1 LSFLLDT
8 NVLAEIR
15 KGPNCDAIVQAWWE
29 STSPTDF
36 YLSVIVAGEIYRG
49 IDKLMKTNPKLARK
63 FQSWL
68 RSLVREF
75 EDRILGVDLRT
86 AEVWGRLTS
95 KRTLPLADGL
105 LAATALTHDL
115 TLVTQNTRD
124 IHDTGV
130 RYLNPF
136 ETQP

>member
-1 LSFLLDT
+1 MSFLLDT
-8 NVLAEIR
+8 NVLSEIR
-15 KGPNCDAIVQAWWE
+15 KGAKCDAKVREWWD
-29 STSPTDF
+29 STTIFDF

-49 IDKLMKTNPKLARK
+49 IDKLMKTNPALARK

-75 EDRILGVDLRT
+75 EGRTLGVDLKT
-86 AEVWGRLTS
+86 AELWGRLTS

-105 LAATALTHDL
+105 LAATALAHDL
-115 TLVTQNTRD
+115 TLVTRNTKD
-124 IHDTGV
+124 IKDTGV

-136 ETQP
+136 ET

>member
-1 LSFLLDT
+1 MSFLLDT
-8 NVLAEIR
+8 NVLSEIR
-15 KGPNCDAIVQAWWE
+15 KGAKCDAKVREWWD
-29 STSPTDF
+29 STTIFDF

-49 IDKLMKTNPKLARK
+49 IDKLMKTNPTLARK

-75 EDRILGVDLRT
+75 EGRTLGVDLKT
-86 AEVWGRLTS
+86 AELWGRLTS

-105 LAATALTHDL
+105 LAATALAHDL
-115 TLVTQNTRD
+115 TLVTRNTKD
-124 IHDTGV
+124 IKDTGV

-136 ETQP
+136 ET